1 MLHHETLRSVENV
14 TCMRYAAFVKR
25 GLRAPMSPI
34 ADSEQRVRATDV
46 RRSVIVQAPAGSGK
60 TTLLVERFLNLLAV
74 VDRPEEILAITFTR
88 KAAAEMRDRVV
99 SAIRAD
105 DQRVAAVK
113 ARSATLGWRL
123 EEQPARL
130 RIQTIDSFA
139 AAIVHRLPITSGF
152 GSEVRVLEDAE
163 SLYREAVDRVFDG
176 LHGDSP
182 LRAEL
187 TGILQLFDNDY
198 DRA

>member
-60 TTLLVERFLNLLAV
+60 TTLLVERFLNLRTV
-74 VDRPEEILAITFTR
+74 EDQPEEILAVTFTR

-99 SAIRAD
+99 TALVSDGPTAAAIRARD
-105 DQRVAAVK
+105 RALRWNLD
-113 ARSATLGWRL
+113 
-123 EEQPARL
+123 EQPMRL
-130 RIQTIDSFA
+130 RIQTIDGLA
-139 AAIVHRLPITSGF
+139 AGLVQRLP
-152 GSEVRVLEDAE
+152 
-163 SLYREAVDRVFDG
+163 
-176 LHGDSP
+176 
-182 LRAEL
+182 
-187 TGILQLFDNDY
+187 
-198 DRA
+198 